1 MQKRNPIKSVNIK
14 DKSVEYYFPN
24 WKAKHYIEINDV
36 LNDADVTTPMILG
49 VYRLDNSTCIEVEK
63 NTQHD
68 WFTFGKDIISPVT
81 DRLIEKLHSCGVDRT
96 FDEKYI
102 DIRAPNFKYKD
113 KIMSGPYVLNHM
125 DLSSVNIFADDMLI
139 DFEDAVM
146 APREYDYVYRFFDP
160 YTLRDVSTF
169 DDYCVRYNL
178 DIEKSLYIQLYI
190 CEMIFHFVETLGYH
204 RPSIPQTRVYYEY
217 VNKRLFDRQ

>member
-1 MQKRNPIKSVNIK
+1 MQHRNPVKSVRILE
-14 DKSVEYYFPN
+14 DTVEYYLPQWLRLN
-24 WKAKHYIEINDV
+24 YLEINSLFNENKILTPKVIKETDKCV
-36 LNDADVTTPMILG
+36 IVERLFCNDWYTAKNNMLDEKVT
-49 VYRLDNSTCIEVEK
+49 N
-63 NTQHD
+63 
-68 WFTFGKDIISPVT
+68 FISLIQSSGRI
-81 DRLIEKLHSCGVDRT
+81 DRI

-102 DIRAPNFKYKD
+102 DIRAPGFKYKD

-125 DLSSVNIFADDMLI
+125 DISSVNIFENDCII

-146 APREYDYVYRFFDP
+146 APREYDYIYRFFDP

-169 DDYCVRYNL
+169 DYYCVRYNL

-204 RPSIPQTRVYYEY
+204 RPSIPQTRVYYDY